1 MEIPV
6 DDVAG
11 RSWSEAMKHEMPTPA
26 RIPSLIC
33 LFFAFELY
41 VAMAIFGFGHFDF
54 GFRLRLAAMI
64 MLTLPGFACAF
75 ARIFGWRPK
84 RRPATAEIRL
94 NLSV

>member
-1 MEIPV
+1 
-6 DDVAG
+6 
-11 RSWSEAMKHEMPTPA
+11 
-26 RIPSLIC
+26 
-33 LFFAFELY
+33 
-41 VAMAIFGFGHFDF
+41 MAIFGFGHFDF

-94 NLSV
+94 NLSVE